1 MSVKQIKC
9 HAAILA
15 VTVFAALT
23 VLFALAT
30 VTSNAADVV
39 YDEAT
44 RTYTMSDSTYDQ
56 QILLEDGETTTIH
69 LIGDNK
75 VTFLDPGDPG
85 SAWCINGGGNL
96 KITGSGTL
104 ETPNGGICCN
114 NLTISDGAKLK
125 GLYAP
130 DVFGSVN
137 INNADIEATELVA
150 NFGDEVTDKIN
161 INNTRI
167 KTKEG
172 LYLGGAATLTNCNVT
187 IEEGSLRSELGELTI
202 DGGTFNIN
210 QDPNNTTA
218 PAILVEIKAIIKNAA
233 IKTDS
238 FCSIPDM
245 EMAESNLEVTVADKV
260 GPQGFIDGALGG

>member
-1 MSVKQIKC
+1 MSIKQIKW
-9 HAAILA
+9 HVAVLVVTVIAVLAAILM
-15 VTVFAALT
+15 
-23 VLFALAT
+23 LAT

-39 YDEAT
+39 YDETT
-44 RTYTMSDSTYDQ
+44 RTYTMSGSTYDQ

-69 LIGDNK
+69 LIGENK

-137 INNADIEATELVA
+137 INNADIEATELIA
-150 NFGDEVTDKIN
+150 NFGDEVNDKIN

-167 KTKEG
+167 KTNGG

-187 IEEGSLRSELGELTI
+187 IEEGSLSSELGELTI

-218 PAILVEIKAIIKNAA
+218 PAILVEIKAIIKYL
-233 IKTDS
+233 IVRRIT
-238 FCSIPDM
+238 I
-245 EMAESNLEVTVADKV
+245 
-260 GPQGFIDGALGG
+260 